1 MKKLA
6 VIVSVAA
13 LALSG
18 CSWFSS
24 APEGATAAGG
34 VTKESVTAQIT
45 AAEAALKKAGAGSW
59 RDTEK
64 MIKEA
69 KAALEKGELENAM
82 KLAKEAEY
90 EGKMGEQQAAE
101 QKNAKP
107 WLF

>member
-13 LALSG
+13 LAMSG

-24 APEGATAAGG
+24 APETAGGG
-34 VTKESVTAQIT
+34 VTKDSVTAQIA
-45 AAEAALKKAGAGSW
+45 AAEAALKKAGVGSW

-69 KAALEKGELENAM
+69 KAALEKGELDNAM
-82 KLAKEAEY
+82 KLAKEAEH
-90 EGKMGEQQAAE
+90 EGKMGEQQATE